1 MSELATVP
9 APATAEPVVDTVPA
23 VEQPSTSTAEPAA
36 AAAEEPQPEP
46 KKFLGK
52 ITYPSLLKLLLLLTL
67 VGGLIIALTVGDLD
81 SRIGDVFDWI
91 DDNRVPGI
99 FIFFAVYVGVTS
111 APPLL
116 PAATPRSSTPVLCE
130 RPGSHL
136 HIMPPVT
143 CLCSPDSAFTPPS
156 PSQTPICSV
165 RSGCWCLPA
174 LVSSRSRTEHST
186 CLPPLFT

>member
-1 MSELATVP
+1 MFIRCRPKPSNLFDIMSELTAVP
-9 APATAEPVVDTVPA
+9 APAPAEPVADTVPA
-23 VEQPSTSTAEPAA
+23 AEQPSTSTAPEA

-52 ITYPSLLKLLLLLTL
+52 ITYPSLLKLILLLTL

-111 APPLL
+111 VPLSPL
-116 PAATPRSSTPVLCE
+116 PAS
-130 RPGSHL
+130 
-136 HIMPPVT
+136 
-143 CLCSPDSAFTPPS
+143 
-156 PSQTPICSV
+156 
-165 RSGCWCLPA
+165 LPHTQPFEMA
-174 LVSSRSRTEHST
+174 KAA
-186 CLPPLFT
+186 C